1 MTTKLLLGAALL
13 FMLPVLGDEPVAPII
28 GAPEAPKDAVENDE
42 TPFEVTITERST
54 NLIGIADSASEGTI
68 GPEQIKRRPLLRPG
82 ELLEA
87 VPGLIISQHSG
98 SGKAN
103 QYYLR
108 GFNLDH
114 GTDFATYL
122 DGVPI
127 NFPTHGHGQGY
138 TDLNFLIPELVQ
150 GVTYR
155 KGSYLASQGDF
166 SAAGSAYISY
176 AQRLKSQSSEIS
188 LGGFGHRRLLLTGSP
203 QKSNA
208 DIVYGLELSQY
219 DGPWVL
225 PEDYDKINGVLR
237 IGKSNDKS
245 RWSLTGMGYSGKWN
259 STDQIP
265 LRAVQS
271 GQISRFGFVDGTDG
285 GKTHRFSLNAQWHN
299 EGTKSQT
306 DANAYALDYKLNLF
320 SNFTYFLDDPVRGDQ
335 FEQADKRRVF
345 GANISHKIDGE
356 LGKRKMQNE
365 FGLQA
370 RHDRISPVGLYNTQG
385 RVRFNTVR
393 QDEVMQTSV
402 APYYENRIRWADKF
416 RTVAGL
422 RYDNYHF
429 DVNSSNAAN
438 SGNISDSLV
447 SPKVNFIFGPFK
459 SSEFYLSAAHAFHSN
474 DARGTT
480 ITIDPKTG
488 AAAQPVTPLVKAK
501 EAEIGWRL
509 GKKNLQSTVSLWTLK
524 LDSELLFVGDAGTT
538 EASRPSRRNGI
549 EWTNYYTPNSML
561 TFDADFA
568 LSRARFS
575 DIDPAGNRIPGAVEG
590 VIALGATIEHP
601 KGYFGGLRLRY
612 FGPRPLIEDN
622 AVRSSSTTLV
632 NGRIGY
638 KLKDGTRLA
647 LDVFNLLNAKTSDI
661 DYFYTSRLPGEPA
674 AGVDDIHFHPS
685 ESRSFRVS
693 ISHDF

>member
-1 MTTKLLLGAALL
+1 MQKQVLGAILLLTFPLLAQDQNAA
-13 FMLPVLGDEPVAPII
+13 PQTGDDLE
-28 GAPEAPKDAVENDE
+28 E

-54 NLIGIADSASEGTI
+54 NLIGNADSASEGTV

-82 ELLEA
+82 ELLET
-87 VPGLIISQHSG
+87 VPGLILSQHSG

-103 QYYLR
+103 QFYLR

-114 GTDFATYL
+114 GTDFASFL
-122 DGVPI
+122 DGVPL

-138 TDLNFLIPELVQ
+138 TDLNFIIPELVQ

-176 AQRLKSQSSEIS
+176 FNRLSGHRPELS
-188 LGGFGHRRLLLTGSP
+188 LGQFGHRRALLLGSP

-208 DIVYGLELSQY
+208 DIVYGLELSHY

-225 PEDYDKINGVLR
+225 PEDFNKINGVLR
-237 IGKSNDKS
+237 IGKSKQRS
-245 RWSLTGMGYSGKWN
+245 RWNLSGMGYRGKWT

-271 GQISRFGFVDGTDG
+271 GAIPRFGFVDGSDG
-285 GKTHRFSLNAQWHN
+285 GKTHRYSLNAQYHK
-299 EGTKSQT
+299 ETDKSRT

-320 SNFTYFLDDPVRGDQ
+320 SNFTYFLDDPIRGDQ

-345 GANISHKIDGE
+345 GANLSHKIDGK
-356 LGKRKMQNE
+356 LGNRRMQNE

-393 QDEVMQTSV
+393 EDRVTQTSI
-402 APYYENRIRWADKF
+402 APYFENRVRWAEKF

-422 RYDNYHF
+422 RYDKYRFN
-429 DVNSSNAAN
+429 VNSSIPAN
-438 SGNISDSLV
+438 SGKQSDALL
-447 SPKVNFIFGPFK
+447 SPKINFIFGPFK
-459 SSEFYLSAAHAFHSN
+459 NSEIYLSAARSFHSN

-480 ITIDPKTG
+480 ITVDPKTG
-488 AAAQPVTPLVKAK
+488 LPAQPVTPLVKAK
-501 EAEIGWRL
+501 EAEIGWRF
-509 GKKNLQSTVSLWTLK
+509 GKKKLQSTVSLWTLK

-538 EASRPSRRNGI
+538 EASRPSRRTGV
-549 EWTNYYTPNSML
+549 EWTNYYTPNSWL
-561 TFDADFA
+561 TLDADFA
-568 LSRARFS
+568 FSRARFT
-575 DIDPAGNRIPGAVEG
+575 DVDPAGNRIPGAVEG
-590 VIALGATIEHP
+590 VIALGAAVEHP
-601 KGYFGGLRLRY
+601 KGYFGALRLRY

-622 AVRSSSTTLV
+622 TTRSSSTTLV

-638 KLKDGTRLA
+638 RLKNGTRLA
-647 LDVFNLLNAKTSDI
+647 LEVFNLLNARGSDV
-661 DYFYTSRLPGEPA
+661 DYFYESRLPGEAPGGIA
-674 AGVDDIHFHPS
+674 DIHFHPS
-685 ESRSFRVS
+685 ESRSLRVS
-693 ISHDF
+693 LSRDF